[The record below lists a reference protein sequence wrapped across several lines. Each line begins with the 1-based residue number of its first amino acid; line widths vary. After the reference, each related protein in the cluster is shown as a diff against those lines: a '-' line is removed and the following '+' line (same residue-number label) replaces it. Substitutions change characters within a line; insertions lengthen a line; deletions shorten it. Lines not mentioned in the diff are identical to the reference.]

1 MISGAHMVIC
11 TKNPEVYRGFF
22 RDILG
27 LKSVDAGHLCAAA
40 AIRRHSINAVA

>member
-11 TKNPEVYRGFF
+11 TKNPEAACEYF

-27 LKSVDAGHLCAAA
+27 LNSVDAGHCAPPQQSGG
-40 AIRRHSINAVA
+40 IR